1 MPDPQPLTLAGR
13 TFAWGHRTYVMGI
26 INLTTDSFAGDGLG
40 ANVEA
45 ALAQAARFV
54 AEGADILDVGAEST
68 RPGYTPVP
76 AEVEIARV
84 APVVQRLCAEFALPV
99 SVDTGKGPVARAALE
114 AGATLINDTNGFRAD
129 PGVADA
135 VARAGAAAVVMHNQR
150 GRPFRDVVAA
160 VCGGLEESFQA
171 ARRAG
176 VARERLIVDPG
187 FGFGWEPEQNLE
199 LIRRL
204 RELRRLGHPILLG
217 PSRKSTIGLVLDLPV
232 GERVEGTA
240 ALVALAIANG
250 ADVVRVHD
258 VREMVRVARMTDAVV
273 RGWARGA
280 GGG

>member
-1 MPDPQPLTLAGR
+1 MPDPQPLTLTGR
-13 TFAWGHRTYVMGI
+13 TFAWGRRTYVMGI

-84 APVVQRLCAEFALPV
+84 VPVVQRLCAEFALPV

-114 AGATLINDTNGFRAD
+114 AGATLINDINGFRAD
-129 PGVADA
+129 PGVAAA

-150 GRPFRDVVAA
+150 GRPFRDVAA
-160 VCGGLEESFQA
+160 AACGGLEESFQA

-176 VARERLIVDPG
+176 VAREQLIVDPG

-199 LIRRL
+199 MIRRL
-204 RELRRLGHPILLG
+204 RELRRLGRPILLG

-280 GGG
+280 DGG